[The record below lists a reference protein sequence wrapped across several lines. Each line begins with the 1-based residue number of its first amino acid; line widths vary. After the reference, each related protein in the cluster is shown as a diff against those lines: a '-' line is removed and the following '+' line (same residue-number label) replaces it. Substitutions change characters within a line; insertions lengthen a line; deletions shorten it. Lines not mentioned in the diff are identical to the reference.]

1 MPYTLQTSNG
11 SFQILDGTLNS
22 SNTTLALPGK
32 NYAGYGLPVNQD
44 LVDIVENYARYTQSD
59 ISNNSPLAGQL
70 WFDTANT
77 FMYYNIVAPSN
88 NPNVTSS
95 PPVWKKL
102 ATSDAN
108 YDVTFRSVTT
118 SNITTGAPGT
128 AGTLTGTWT
137 VANNLTVG
145 TSGTAGT
152 FTVNGGA
159 TIAANLTVSGSATI
173 VGNTSSGNYT
183 TGGRVTASEVVA
195 TTGTVTNISGT
206 TANYTNG
213 IFQNVTAT
221 NISAPG
227 SNTWVTYNYLGNLG
241 ADVNFRYSLGTL
253 YVPNIAATG
262 NISANNI
269 NVANRLTT
277 NELIANVGS
286 ITTLTGTNINYTNG
300 TFTNI
305 VLPPG
310 ANITAPGS
318 SGDML
323 FNRNGNIG
331 NAGPTV
337 FTFNTVTG
345 ILTVPGITTT
355 TGIISGNGS
364 GLTNIPGANV
374 TGIVPFA
381 YNVVNGGNTATDV
394 LTANSVVTRVLTTG
408 GNTITG
414 SVTGNWTLTPGSKWN
429 ATYADLAERFEADTA
444 YEAGTVVELGGD
456 KEITAVADELSDRVF
471 GVISETAG
479 YLMNATAGDQA
490 THPAIAM
497 TGRVP
502 VKVKGTV
509 KKGDRLVSAG
519 GGYARSAKA
528 GEATP
533 FNTVGRALV
542 NKLDS
547 DLGTVLSVVSVRP

>member
-77 FMYYNIVAPSN
+77 FMYYNIVSPSN

-95 PPVWKKL
+95 PPIWKKI

-118 SNITTGAPGT
+118 SNITTGAPAT

-137 VANNLTVG
+137 VANTLTVG
-145 TSGTAGT
+145 VSGTAGT
-152 FTVNGGA
+152 FLVNGGA
-159 TIAANLTVSGSATI
+159 TVAANLTVSGSATV

-183 TGGRVTASEVVA
+183 TSGRVTASEVVS
-195 TTGTVTNISGT
+195 TTGTITNISGT

-227 SNTWVTYNYLGNLG
+227 SNTWVIYNLLGNL
-241 ADVNFRYSLGTL
+241 ASDSSFRYSLGTL
-253 YVPNIAATG
+253 NVPNIAATG

-269 NVANRLTT
+269 SVANRITT
-277 NELIANVGS
+277 NELIANIGN
-286 ITTLTGTNINYTNG
+286 ITTLTGTSLNYTNG
-300 TFTNI
+300 TFSNI
-305 VLPPG
+305 TLPPG

-323 FNRNGNIG
+323 FNRSGNIG

-337 FTFNTVTG
+337 FTYNTVTG
-345 ILTVPGITTT
+345 ILTVPGLTTT
-355 TGIISGNGS
+355 TGSISGNGA

-381 YNVVNGGNTATDV
+381 YNVVNGGNTETDV
-394 LTANSVVTRVLTTG
+394 LTANTVITRVLTTG

-429 ATYADLAERFEADTA
+429 ATYADLAERFEADTV
-444 YEAGTVVELGGD
+444 YEAGTVVELGGT

-471 GVISETAG
+471 GVVSDTAG

-502 VKVKGTV
+502 VKVRGSV

-519 GGYARSAKA
+519 GGLARSAKE
-528 GEATP
+528 GEATA
-533 FNTVGRALV
+533 FNTVGRALAD
-542 NKLDS
+542 KLDAT
-547 DLGTVLSVVSVRP
+547 DGTVLSVVSVRP